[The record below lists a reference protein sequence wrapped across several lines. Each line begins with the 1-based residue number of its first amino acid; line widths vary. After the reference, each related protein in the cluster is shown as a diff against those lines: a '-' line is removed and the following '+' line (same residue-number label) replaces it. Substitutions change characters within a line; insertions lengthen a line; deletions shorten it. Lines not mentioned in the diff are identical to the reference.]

1 MSNIL
6 NFLPQLQQ
14 VNVIYSNF
22 IECDEL
28 EYNTYR
34 KVVDFYYENKD
45 VAQFEKMILD
55 LLFEKEKQTTSI
67 VLQSIRSEV
76 EKNISIYRENI
87 FTFDDI
93 DPDGIRDNIELTY
106 DREIEK
112 LVIESNKHGMELCRV
127 INIIDRKR
135 ELPEGV
141 THDDLWNTYETALAC
156 HREIVGKLHELY
168 QKQAECK
175 EEVKKYDI
183 NPFGD
188 IFDLCMIFRS
198 ILEKYLPTETPNDEK
213 KNIPQKSYFNMGLV
227 SAIHELCN
235 GKQFDEISELEL
247 YAILNNHPTPVVLKI
262 KSGEKTRICYLI
274 HRLSEKL
281 KGGEKNEWRSEMLR
295 RLDIAESYYASKYK
309 EPESDIPSRKSEEFA
324 KELKQILE

>member
-55 LLFEKEKQTTSI
+55 LLFEKEKQTATV

-76 EKNISIYRENI
+76 EKNIRIYKENI
-87 FTFDDI
+87 FIFDGVDS
-93 DPDGIRDNIELTY
+93 DGISDDAELTY

-112 LVIESNKHGMELCRV
+112 LVIESNKYGTELCRV
-127 INIIDRKR
+127 VDIIDRKR
-135 ELPEGV
+135 EKPEGV
-141 THDDLWNTYETALAC
+141 THDDLWNSYETALAC

-175 EEVKKYDI
+175 EEVKKYNI

-198 ILEKYLPTETPNDEK
+198 ILEKYLPSEIPNDEK
-213 KNIPQKSYFNMGLV
+213 KNIPSRAYFNMGLI

-235 GKQFDEISELEL
+235 DKQFEQVSELEL

-295 RLDIAESYYASKYK
+295 RLDIADSYYASKYK

>member
-55 LLFEKEKQTTSI
+55 LLFEKEKQTATV

-76 EKNISIYRENI
+76 EKNIRIYRENI
-87 FTFDDI
+87 FTFDSVDS
-93 DPDGIRDNIELTY
+93 DGISDDAELTY

-112 LVIESNKHGMELCRV
+112 LVIESNKYGTELCRV
-127 INIIDRKR
+127 VDIIDRRSEK
-135 ELPEGV
+135 PEGV

-156 HREIVGKLHELY
+156 HREIVSKLHELY

-175 EEVKKYDI
+175 EEAKKYDI

-227 SAIHELCN
+227 SAIHELSN
-235 GKQFDEISELEL
+235 DKQFDEISELEL
-247 YAILNNHPTPVVLKI
+247 YAILNNNPTPVTLKI
-262 KSGEKTRICYLI
+262 KSGEKTRFCYLI

-295 RLDIAESYYASKYK
+295 RLDIAESYYTSKYK
-309 EPESDIPSRKSEEFA
+309 EPESEIPSRKSEEFA